1 MSGSLDE
8 IVRRRRALAAEA
20 QQQRA
25 ALATQVAALRQSFA
39 FVELARRGYLRLKS
53 SPLLGVALAAGLILL
68 GPGRLLRLG
77 YRSGLLVV
85 GLLRLMRMLRVLR

>member
-8 IVRRRRALAAEA
+8 IVRRRRALATEA

-53 SPLLGVALAAGLILL
+53 SPLLGVALVAGLILL

>member
-25 ALATQVAALRQSFA
+25 ALAAQVAALRQSFA
-39 FVELARRGYLRLKS
+39 FVELARRGYLRLKG
-53 SPLLGVALAAGLILL
+53 SPLIGVALAAGLIVL